1 MGDTNIKKQMNKLG
15 KSPPDRIYSSM
26 GNDDEI
32 ASLAST
38 LTSSV
43 TGGSFST
50 PPSYC
55 LSARELQTTS
65 NGRGISISPSTPKEW
80 EMNYKGYLSRQVGDD
95 GELNCKKPCKG
106 YLSRQVGGDGE
117 LNIPNIDYPAAL
129 HEKMQKKSAEPPLT
143 ISKGSTHFPQ
153 HATAQDQKHSTS
165 EQTAAKS
172 DKAVHGGKLFKSLFG
187 KKERSKSGVKQLMN
201 GQQARKKDEDSL
213 DQSSARSKSYNSFEG
228 ANMTAYRMRQ
238 ASHTDDSAIK
248 GGSVFG
254 PRGTVIGPGGVVR
267 TYNQG
272 AYIGTNQHET
282 SDCNKARKMKFTEMH
297 NAPTVAGDTKS
308 AYLGEDKSI
317 HHGQNF
323 VNAAPPSGGSSPNEY
338 MRSQRGTL
346 AQQTLTPVTEDEST
360 LAKRRIL
367 KPIEGT
373 QSWSKNG
380 EYLIVPAIMG
390 MSPRAAF
397 SFVEELENSYSNAPE
412 ATPEAN
418 GNSLAFGK
426 SVLGKATQVKS
437 KTSSS
442 SVFVLRQNYLF
453 EFEEWDNL
461 NSHPRG
467 LAFLQ
472 DSLVCIVNDVIQL
485 EYYERSNKSRSKM
498 RKIMLHI
505 EPNDA
510 RERERWVT
518 RLREAANLRI
528 EHLYEYDASEGG
540 KELGKGRY
548 ATIRPGRRRR
558 NNSRSGGE
566 HMSASANGIMKKI
579 PSFSSLANIVSSP
592 LIEGDYEC
600 ALKIVDKAAFWER
613 VKKGKER
620 IDAIVREISVQATLM
635 TYEGS
640 AQNSLRILSF
650 FETFDYVVLEL
661 EILEGHDLFRH
672 ISIKGTLTETEAAD
686 MMFDLLTCLA
696 AMYNA
701 GVAHRDLKPANI
713 LMTKSDKDG
722 RVKLGDFGMATFVG
736 EDNLVYGRCGTPGY
750 VAPEILMAGKNAGY
764 ANNVDVFSAGVTLY
778 VLLCGYEPFYGESE
792 KELIRD
798 NKEAKVEYPES
809 EWKSVSIEGRDLIE
823 KMLQR
828 DPERRITPS
837 KALLHP
843 WITRR
848 TPATKDDG
856 PYHFS
861 SEGLA
866 CCIH

>member
-1 MGDTNIKKQMNKLG
+1 
-15 KSPPDRIYSSM
+15 
-26 GNDDEI
+26 
-32 ASLAST
+32 
-38 LTSSV
+38 
-43 TGGSFST
+43 
-50 PPSYC
+50 
-55 LSARELQTTS
+55 
-65 NGRGISISPSTPKEW
+65 
-80 EMNYKGYLSRQVGDD
+80 
-95 GELNCKKPCKG
+95 
-106 YLSRQVGGDGE
+106 
-117 LNIPNIDYPAAL
+117 
-129 HEKMQKKSAEPPLT
+129 
-143 ISKGSTHFPQ
+143 
-153 HATAQDQKHSTS
+153 
-165 EQTAAKS
+165 
-172 DKAVHGGKLFKSLFG
+172 
-187 KKERSKSGVKQLMN
+187 
-201 GQQARKKDEDSL
+201 
-213 DQSSARSKSYNSFEG
+213 
-228 ANMTAYRMRQ
+228 
-238 ASHTDDSAIK
+238 
-248 GGSVFG
+248 
-254 PRGTVIGPGGVVR
+254 
-267 TYNQG
+267 
-272 AYIGTNQHET
+272 
-282 SDCNKARKMKFTEMH
+282 
-297 NAPTVAGDTKS
+297 
-308 AYLGEDKSI
+308 
-317 HHGQNF
+317 
-323 VNAAPPSGGSSPNEY
+323 

-346 AQQTLTPVTEDEST
+346 AQQTLPPVREDESV

-367 KPIEGT
+367 KPVEGT

-397 SFVEELENSYSNAPE
+397 SFVEELEKSYSNTPE

-418 GNSLAFGK
+418 RNSLAFGQ

-472 DSLVCIVNDVIQL
+472 DSMVCIVNDVIQL

-498 RKIMLHI
+498 RKIMLHV

-558 NNSRSGGE
+558 NNSVRSRSGSE
-566 HMSASANGIMKKI
+566 QMSASANGIMKKI

-592 LIEGDYEC
+592 LMKGDYEC

-650 FETFDYVVLEL
+650 FETFDHVVLEL
-661 EILEGHDLFRH
+661 ELLQGHDLFRH

-696 AMYNA
+696 AMYKA

-750 VAPEILMAGKNAGY
+750 VAPEILIAGKNAGY
-764 ANNVDVFSAGVTLY
+764 TNNVDIFSAGVTLY

-848 TPATKDDG
+848 APATKDDG